1 MNTKLI
7 PVILLVFFFLGCQP
21 QHTDP
26 WEGKDKTG
34 LEIQK
39 LIDQISTQGGE
50 IKLPEGTFVIDE
62 PLRLSNNTWLHGSGR
77 STILSVTDSV
87 GIMLDSLIG
96 VKISDLVVKSAER
109 RGATTGILINNS
121 GDCQVQDV
129 LTQGFEKYG
138 IWMRNNTF
146 LSELS
151 SCVSADNGRANY
163 FLERLTSGSRVGDFV
178 PNIVNNCYS
187 YGGQYGFEFK
197 NALVVNLTGCS
208 VFQSLDHAY
217 FLHSSSN
224 SVNISG
230 SRSFQAG
237 SDAIFIDNSHEV
249 NISSNIIC
257 WQRGHGIVLNNAK
270 WGTVSANNFI
280 DNGTRTRDGSYRNG
294 VVLQQETKG
303 IHVTSNAIFNWGD
316 QPPMEYGITEDAT
329 CVNNII
335 AHNNINYFT
344 RDGIVSEG
352 KGTLVSD
359 NIMQGEDSYIGMD
372 RPKQYPDFDTTRL
385 HNFMLNQ

>member
-7 PVILLVFFFLGCQP
+7 PVILVIFFFLGCQP
-21 QHTDP
+21 QNTDP

-39 LIDQISTQGGE
+39 LIDQLPTQGGE

-62 PLRLSNNTWLHGSGR
+62 PLKLSNNTWLHGSGR
-77 STILSVTDSV
+77 STVLSVTDSV
-87 GIMLDSLIG
+87 GIMLDSLSG

-163 FLERLTSGSRVGDFV
+163 FLERLTSGGRVGDFV

-197 NALVVNLTGCS
+197 NALVINLTGCS

-217 FLHSSSN
+217 FIHSN
-224 SVNISG
+224 SNSINISG

-280 DNGTRTRDGSYRNG
+280 DSGTRTRDGSYRNG
-294 VVLQQETKG
+294 VVLQQQTKG

-335 AHNNINYFT
+335 AHNNINYYT
-344 RDGIVSEG
+344 REGIVSDG

-359 NIMQGEDSYIGMD
+359 NIMQGDDSYIGMD
-372 RPKQYPDFDTTRL
+372 RPQQYPDFDTLKL